1 VDLKKCSARL
11 WEIYSGKVQ
20 SAKLGKLFGRQTQQN
35 TLQEVAGF
43 LKVITGRGAFW
54 GAPYSVRG

>member
-20 SAKLGKLFGRQTQQN
+20 SAKLGMLFGRQTQQN

-43 LKVITGRGAFW
+43 LKVITWRGAFW
-54 GAPYSVRG
+54 GAPYSLRG